1 MRQKPS
7 VLIIAFALIL
17 ILGGLVIVYK
27 NPITGTLR
35 KDIPIINDIIPQ
47 NEVVGFLP
55 YWLSSKAQTD
65 YSQYVNTITYFSLS
79 MNNDGTIQKFTKPGQ
94 GEPGYVSLQNG
105 KIDQFLQSAK
115 NNRQKLSLAIFD
127 GSDKNITALL
137 KDPVLSANNLTNDV
151 IPIMQNYGF
160 TDLNLDVEQVSDA
173 SPEARMKFVQFVQQ
187 VKNNL
192 NTAKAGTLSTD
203 ISAIAFVRDKNLSN
217 PAALAP
223 IVDKIILMAYDY
235 HSTISSVTGPVAPG
249 LGAGTVSEFDTDSA
263 IQAALKIM
271 PAKKLILGIP
281 VYGYEWET
289 IGQVPRS
296 AVIPGTSLIISNQ
309 RAEDLLASCA
319 TCSAQ
324 FDATDKEAH
333 IIYKTDSG
341 TYQQIFYPTKDST
354 QFKVDLAN
362 QYSLGGIAIWALGYE
377 GKTILTPLSGY
388 QN

>member
-1 MRQKPS
+1 MQKLS
-7 VLIIAFALIL
+7 IYIILFSLIL
-17 ILGGLVIVYK
+17 ISIGILIVYK
-27 NPITGTLR
+27 NSITGVLR
-35 KDIPIINDIIPQ
+35 KDIPAINTIIPQ

-65 YSQYVNTITYFSLS
+65 YSQYINTLTYFSLVV
-79 MNNDGTIQKFTKPGQ
+79 NKDGTIQKFTKPGQ
-94 GEPGYVSLQNG
+94 SEPGYLSLQKG
-105 KIDQFLQSAK
+105 KMDTFLNSAK
-115 NNRQKLSLAIFD
+115 QNKQKLSLAVFS
-127 GSDKNITALL
+127 GSDKDIAVLL
-137 KDPVLSANNLTNDV
+137 KDPTTSANNLTNDV
-151 IPIMQNYGF
+151 VPIMQNYGF
-160 TDLNLDVEQVSDA
+160 SDLNLDIEQVGDA
-173 SPEARMKFVQFVQQ
+173 SPEAQMKFVQFVQQ
-187 VKNNL
+187 VRNNL

-203 ISAIAFVRDKNLSN
+203 ISAIAFVRDLNLSD

-281 VYGYEWET
+281 IYGYEWET
-289 IGQVPRS
+289 IGNVPRS
-296 AVIPGTSLIISNQ
+296 AVVPGTSLIISNQ

-319 TCSAQ
+319 TCSAE
-324 FDATDKEAH
+324 FDTTDKEAH

-341 TYQQIFYPTKDST
+341 TYQQIFYPSKDST

-362 QYSLGGIAIWALGYE
+362 KYSLGGIAVWALGYE
-377 GKTILTPLSGY
+377 GKTILAPLSGY